1 MMSETVRV
9 YGKRGCPYTR
19 ALLRK
24 LDNEDCP
31 HESYDVE
38 QEPRRLHEMLMLNG
52 GRGEVPTIVWPDKG
66 VEVGFHGT

>member
-1 MMSETVRV
+1 MSEAIEV
-9 YGKRGCPYTR
+9 YGTRACPYTR

-24 LDNEDCP
+24 LD
-31 HESYDVE
+31 HEGREYVSYYVDTN
-38 QEPRRLHEMLMLNG
+38 PRLLQEMLMLNG

>member
-1 MMSETVRV
+1 MSEPTKV

-24 LDNEDCP
+24 LDKEDYP
-31 HESYDVE
+31 YLSYDLE

>member
-1 MMSETVRV
+1 MSETVKV

-24 LDNEDCP
+24 LKNEDRL
-31 HESYDVE
+31 HVSYDVE

-52 GRGEVPTIVWPDKG
+52 GRGEVPTIVWPDEG

>member
-1 MMSETVRV
+1 MAESIEV

-24 LDNEDCP
+24 LERDERDYV
-31 HESYDVE
+31 SYDVE
-38 QEPRRLHEMLMLNG
+38 QEPRRLQEMLMLNG

>member
-1 MMSETVRV
+1 MAETIEV
-9 YGKRGCPYTR
+9 YGKRGCPHTR

-24 LDNEDCP
+24 LDRDERDYV
-31 HESYDVE
+31 SYDVE
-38 QEPRRLHEMLMLNG
+38 QEPRRLQEMLMLNQ

>member
-1 MMSETVRV
+1 MSEPIKV
-9 YGKRGCPYTR
+9 YSKRGCPHTR

-24 LDNEDCP
+24 LDNENR
-31 HESYDVE
+31 SYVSYEVDR
-38 QEPRRLHEMLMLNG
+38 EPRRLQEMLMLNG

>member
-1 MMSETVRV
+1 MMPEPIKV

-24 LDNEDCP
+24 LDNEDRQ

>member
-1 MMSETVRV
+1 MSEPIKV

-24 LDNEDCP
+24 LDHEDRP
-31 HESYDVE
+31 HLSYDVE

>member
-1 MMSETVRV
+1 MSEPIEV
-9 YGKRGCPYTR
+9 YGTRACPYTR

-24 LDNEDCP
+24 LD
-31 HESYDVE
+31 HEGHEYVSYYVDE
-38 QEPRRLHEMLMLNG
+38 HPRLLQEMLMLNG

>member
-1 MMSETVRV
+1 MSERIKV

-24 LDNEDCP
+24 LDNEDRQ

-52 GRGEVPTIVWPDKG
+52 GLGEVPTIVWPDKV

>member
-1 MMSETVRV
+1 MSEPTKV

-24 LDNEDCP
+24 LDREDRP
-31 HESYDVE
+31 HVSYDVE

-52 GRGEVPTIVWPDKG
+52 GRGEVPTIVWPDRG

>member
-1 MMSETVRV
+1 MPEPIKV
-9 YGKRGCPYTR
+9 YGKRGCPHTR

-24 LDNEDCP
+24 LDREDRAYV
-31 HESYDVE
+31 SYEVRR
-38 QEPRRLHEMLMLNG
+38 EPRRLQEMLMLNG

>member
-1 MMSETVRV
+1 MSEPIKV

-24 LDNEDCP
+24 LDNDNRP
-31 HESYDVE
+31 HVSYDVE

-52 GRGEVPTIVWPDKG
+52 GRGEVPTIVSPEKG

>member
-1 MMSETVRV
+1 MADQIEV
-9 YGKRGCPYTR
+9 YGTRACPYTR

-24 LDNEDCP
+24 LDHEDRDYV
-31 HESYDVE
+31 SYYVE
-38 QEPRRLHEMLMLNG
+38 EHPRRLHEMLMLNG

>member
-1 MMSETVRV
+1 MSDSIKV

-24 LDNEDCP
+24 LKNEDRP
-31 HESYDVE
+31 HVSYDVE

-52 GRGEVPTIVWPDKG
+52 GRGEVPTIVWPENG

>member
-1 MMSETVRV
+1 MAEPIKV

-24 LDNEDCP
+24 LDHEDRP
-31 HESYDVE
+31 HVSYDVE

>member
-1 MMSETVRV
+1 MAEQIKV

-24 LDNEDCP
+24 LDDEDRP
-31 HESYDVE
+31 YVSYDVE

-52 GRGEVPTIVWPDKG
+52 GRGEVPTIVWPDKA